1 MNRHVKRPTTFG
13 YRALPA
19 HSSLSARASTGG
31 DFGDPQL
38 YQEGRKKTFF
48 KAVNLQDYA
57 SETTTLVESVP
68 FAQQTRIPLPQF
80 QDMHPSEEEEQ
91 QSQAQSR

>member
-13 YRALPA
+13 YSALLP
-19 HSSLSARASTGG
+19 HSRLSAQANTGG

-38 YQEGRKKTFF
+38 YKEECKKPSS

-80 QDMHPSEEEEQ
+80 QDMHPSEEGEQ
-91 QSQAQSR
+91 QSQARSR